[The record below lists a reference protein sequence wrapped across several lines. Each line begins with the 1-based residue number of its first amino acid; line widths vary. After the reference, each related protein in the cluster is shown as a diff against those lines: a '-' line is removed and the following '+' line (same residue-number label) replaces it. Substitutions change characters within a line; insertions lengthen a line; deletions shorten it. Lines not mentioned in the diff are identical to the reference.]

1 MAFYPDAQTLCAVM
15 TELFQRV
22 LASPAA
28 RHQLRRT
35 GLVLRLVMVEP
46 DFVLTVDGKSIPPGF
61 ACGSG
66 DLAPNLVL
74 HMPADVL
81 HRVWLSE
88 IRLRDA
94 YSSGQIKVEG
104 RLVRAFALTHLFR
117 QLEALYPAVLQ
128 DRGLLP
134 GSRANLNR
142 D

>member
-1 MAFYPDAQTLCAVM
+1 M
-15 TELFQRV
+15 TD
-22 LASPAA
+22 
-28 RHQLRRT
+28 
-35 GLVLRLVMVEP
+35 P
-46 DFVLTVDGKSIPPGF
+46 DFVLTVDGKSVPPGF

-104 RLVRAFALTHLFR
+104 PLVRAFALIEPFSPARGPLSCRAAGQRSSSRHL
-117 QLEALYPAVLQ
+117 A
-128 DRGLLP
+128 
-134 GSRANLNR
+134 ANAES
-142 D
+142 